1 MTNTV
6 KITFSAD
13 VKLRK
18 TLDELKKDFGLKSIS
33 SIITEAVEE
42 FKHKKEMENWRNA
55 IKKADEDPQLTAL
68 LYEDLEVGDL
78 DETR

>member
-13 VKLRK
+13 AKLK
-18 TLDELKKDFGLKSIS
+18 QTLDELKKDFGLKSIS

-55 IKKADEDPQLTAL
+55 MKKADNDPELVTL
-68 LYEDLEVGDL
+68 LYEDLEIGDL